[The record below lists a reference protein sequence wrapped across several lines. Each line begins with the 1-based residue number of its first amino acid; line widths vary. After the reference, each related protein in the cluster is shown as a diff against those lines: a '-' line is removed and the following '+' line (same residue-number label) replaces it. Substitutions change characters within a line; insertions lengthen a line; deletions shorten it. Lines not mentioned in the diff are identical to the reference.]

1 MKTRVRSA
9 DFLGVVVKYMVL
21 FIAVFVVL
29 FPLYISAINSLK
41 SNSAINNLSP
51 LQAPS
56 HLDWHN
62 YVTAWVGGDLGSAFF
77 NTFFIIILAVL
88 GNVILGTM
96 VAYAL
101 TRFDFALKKYIMG
114 AYLLVIFIPTMT
126 VQVAIFGVIKDLGL
140 FDTRFAMILL
150 YLGTNV
156 VQIYIYMQFIRRI
169 PMSLDESAMLDGA
182 SYFRIYRSI
191 IFPLLAPA
199 TATVAILQ
207 TIAIY
212 NDLYSPYLYMPSSN
226 LGVASTALL
235 RFQGPYSDQWNL
247 IMAASLII
255 AIPVVLIYLILQRYI
270 FAGIVAGSV
279 RE

>member
-1 MKTRVRSA
+1 MNAGVRSA
-9 DFLGVVVKYMVL
+9 DLVGRIAKYMVL

-51 LQAPS
+51 LQAPN

-62 YVTAWVGGDLGSAFF
+62 YVTAWTGGDLGSAFF
-77 NTFFIIILAVL
+77 NTFFIIVLAVL

-96 VAYAL
+96 VAFAL
-101 TRFDFALKKYIMG
+101 TRFEFALKKYILG

-255 AIPVVLIYLILQRYI
+255 AIPVVLIYLVLQRYI